1 MAGLQILFQNQV
13 VVRRQQFT
21 IGLLMASEE
30 LLKCGYLVTGS
41 LKGDPFGEFEDF
53 NLGGT
58 HLADLISAGISGV
71 IPTTIDFPFKLYKA
85 PKKPSSARP
94 DRLIVLRDKK
104 DLKPVA
110 IAEYKRPAK
119 MKTAD
124 LLTQTAE
131 QGLYSAIALDAPIV
145 IATDGVREFYVN
157 VHESIAQG
165 QIHYFDE
172 KRSLNPA
179 VIKDLLSGGGVMRD
193 PAPLAKK
200 VWQLIW
206 HATKDEPK
214 ACLLTFIEIFVLKF
228 LSDNLPSSILPKSLS
243 FYGLIIDPA
252 DFLRQHGVT
261 AIEHYVTHIRPHIK
275 KIFPDNTVC
284 ADASIGN
291 LFGLTTVVSKTS
303 IINGFSFLRNSS
315 STNTVTYNR
324 VFLEILDEFHKFGTL
339 TEIDPEFKLRLYETF
354 LKESARQQKLGQ
366 FFTPRNVVRPMIRM
380 AQLGKLPD
388 GSVVFDPA
396 CGVGG
401 FVLEPMLLEASLKN
415 TISFVAGKPKRKLK
429 TVGIDVDSNTHILA
443 KANLLIHMAE
453 AVRDP
458 STTQAALNALMAE
471 TFILMNG
478 NETLGAL
485 EYPAINNIDVILTN
499 PPYVTQGS
507 GIYKKEI
514 SAISGT
520 RNEKV
525 LKDYYDGVGL
535 GVESLF
541 LRYISG
547 ALKPGGR
554 AFVIVPQGL
563 LTRTEVGSK
572 RLVLGECNLLA
583 SIALPRNTFFNTP
596 QKTYILALEKR
607 HTSVDPRPP
616 VFCAIV
622 RSIGETLDYRRLP
635 TPNDNDLDIVS
646 TEFIRHVNGGTIE
659 THKFIKIVAAD
670 ELLEED
676 RWDSARFW
684 TNEELV
690 ELGTLEPA
698 ITRDDFIE
706 ELLENIALLKKDL
719 TSVKTKL
726 AELTDAPSRRI
737 LISDGEINQKT
748 GLFSSYFEVRRGH
761 RVTRKDCDYNPGDIS
776 VYSGSKDP
784 HRPLGKVSE
793 EWLKQNNIPIEEK
806 PIVTVNAN
814 GYVGAVFVRRERCV
828 IHDDVMIIMPL
839 RKDVDLD
846 YLAIQL
852 RGAIAEGNFE
862 YEAKLYSR
870 VKELE
875 ITIPSSSNG
884 FDFKQQKKISSAI
897 KQFNLLRSKI
907 EELGIWGRDA
917 RIKESDNEDG
927 A

>member
-1 MAGLQILFQNQV
+1 
-13 VVRRQQFT
+13 
-21 IGLLMASEE
+21 MASEE
-30 LLKCGYLVTGS
+30 LLKRGYLATGF

-53 NLGGT
+53 NLGDT
-58 HLADLISAGISGV
+58 HLADLISAGISAV
-71 IPTTIDFPFKLYKA
+71 IPAKIDFLFKLYKV
-85 PKKPSSARP
+85 PKKPPSAKP

-104 DLKPVA
+104 KLKPVA
-110 IAEYKRPAK
+110 VAEYKRPAK

-124 LLTQTAE
+124 MLTQTAE
-131 QGLYSAIALDAPIV
+131 QGLYSAIALDAPIA

-157 VHESIAQG
+157 VHESITQG
-165 QIHYFDE
+165 QIYYFDE

-179 VIKDLLSGGGVMRD
+179 VIKDLLSGGGIMRD

-228 LSDNLPSSILPKSLS
+228 LSDNLPSSVLPKTLS
-243 FYGLIIDPA
+243 FYELIIDPA
-252 DFLRQHGVT
+252 DFLRKHGVT

-275 KIFPDNTVC
+275 QIFPDNTVC

-315 STNTVTYNR
+315 STSTVTYNR
-324 VFLEILDEFHKFGTL
+324 VFLEILNEFHKFGTL

-380 AQLGKLPD
+380 AQLGKLPE

-401 FVLEPMLLEASLKN
+401 FVLEPMLVEASLKN

-429 TVGIDVDSNTHILA
+429 TVGIDVDANTHILA

-458 STTQAALNALMAE
+458 ATTQAALNALMAE
-471 TFILMNG
+471 TFVLMNG

-485 EYPAINNIDVILTN
+485 EYPAINNVDVILTN

-514 SAISGT
+514 STVSGT
-520 RNEKV
+520 RNGKV
-525 LKDYYDGVGL
+525 LRDYYDGVGL

-622 RSIGETLDYRRLP
+622 RSIGETLDYRRLS

-646 TEFIRHVNGGTIE
+646 TEFIRHVNSETIE
-659 THKFIKIVAAD
+659 NHKFIKIIAAD

-706 ELLENIALLKKDL
+706 ELLGNIAVLKKDL
-719 TSVKTKL
+719 TSARTKL
-726 AELTDAPSRRI
+726 SELTDVPSKRI
-737 LISDGEINQKT
+737 LISDGDINPAT
-748 GLFSSYFEVRRGH
+748 GTHSPYFEVRRGH
-761 RVTRKDCDYNPGDIS
+761 RVTRKDCDCNPGQIP

-784 HRPLGKVSE
+784 YRPLGMVSE
-793 EWLKQNNIPIEEK
+793 EWLKQNGIPIEKES
-806 PIVTVNAN
+806 IVTVNAN

-839 RKDVDLD
+839 REDIDLD

-852 RGAIAEGNFE
+852 RGAITEGNFE

-870 VKELE
+870 VKELG
-875 ITIPSSSNG
+875 ITIPSSPDG
-884 FDFKQQKKISSAI
+884 FDLKQQKKIGSAI

-927 A
+927 S